1 MQKIPLSDALSSQE
15 DTLKPGTLSLTIIY
29 LVFLAVVIRTLAMDE
44 NRPLLAWY
52 LGFELV
58 YLALF
63 TLALFIPDMPGWV
76 KLLYFVVQSGIVL
89 YMLSWR
95 PEFDFL
101 VVLFLL
107 LCYPATL
114 FFNGRMRWA
123 WILAMILLTSGSLI
137 FFLGIVRGLA
147 LSLTTMA
154 GEIVLPSLLI
164 VSHETQV
171 ARNRSQALLNELQET
186 HGRLQL
192 YASQVEGLAAV
203 QERNRLARE
212 LHDTVSQLIFSIN
225 LTTRSAQLLLKKD
238 PGRVPEH
245 LKRLQEMTADAL
257 SQLRSLI
264 TQLRPAQNP
273 EEKK

>member
-1 MQKIPLSDALSSQE
+1 MQKIPFLDALSSHE
-15 DTLKPGTLSLTIIY
+15 DTLKPGALSLVIIY
-29 LVFLAVVIRTLAMDE
+29 LVFLAVVFRTLALDE

-58 YLALF
+58 YLVLF
-63 TLALFIPDMPGWV
+63 TLALFIPHIPDWV
-76 KLLYFVVQSGIVL
+76 KPLYFVVQSAIVL

-114 FFNGRMRWA
+114 FFSGRMRWF
-123 WILAMILLTSGSLI
+123 WILAMVLLTSGSLI
-137 FFLGIVRGLA
+137 YFLGIVRGLA

-164 VSHETQV
+164 VSHERQV
-171 ARNRSQALLNELQET
+171 ARNRSQALLDELQET
-186 HGRLQL
+186 HQRLQM

-238 PGRVPEH
+238 PARVPEH
-245 LKRLQEMTADAL
+245 LKHLQEMTSDAL